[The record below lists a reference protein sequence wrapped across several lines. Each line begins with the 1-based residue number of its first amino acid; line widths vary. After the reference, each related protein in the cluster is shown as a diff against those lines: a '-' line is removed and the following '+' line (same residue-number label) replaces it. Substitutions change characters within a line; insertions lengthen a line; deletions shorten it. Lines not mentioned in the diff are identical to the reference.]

1 MQLDTSSKM
10 FEKIK
15 SYIPYA
21 VAILAVVVIG
31 YIGHRPKAVKAPPPV
46 VIEQPVEP
54 APVEPEVVVEEEPSE
69 PEAPVVVPQKPQ
81 PKKPVKKPKKQPK
94 PKRQVVEHTPRV
106 PVPGPRR
113 VCDETGWC
121 WTYLW

>member
-1 MQLDTSSKM
+1 M
-10 FEKIK
+10 FEKFK
-15 SYIPYA
+15 AYIPYA

-31 YIGHRPKAVKAPPPV
+31 YIGHRPKAVKTQPPV
-46 VIEQPVEP
+46 IVEQPTEPAVEP
-54 APVEPEVVVEEEPSE
+54 FPAEEVEEEPAQ
-69 PEAPVVVPQKPQ
+69 PEAPVVVPQKK
-81 PKKPVKKPKKQPK
+81 PKKKPEAKPNTVKKPKKQPK